1 MSKMVKPLLNGVIRT
16 GFFSFEVKNCCEYL
30 KNDHV
35 EILVE
40 RGGKYWIMKFCNSFE
55 SFLLDN
61 EIVPIGGVF
70 CTGKVDGLIFEVV

>member
-1 MSKMVKPLLNGVIRT
+1 
-16 GFFSFEVKNCCEYL
+16 
-30 KNDHV
+30 V

-40 RGGKYWIMKFCNSFE
+40 MVGKYWIMKFCSSFKG
-55 SFLLDN
+55 FLLDN